1 MSLSDDMRKFL
12 ENEGV
17 ADIGFADIST
27 ISPKSGLNSGIVFY
41 IPYEKETIKSIRK
54 APTGEYLAQYL
65 ELNRK
70 LDEIAIKCEEF
81 LIEKGY
87 KAHAQT
93 TTRVGEDAEDNN
105 QTFLPH
111 KTIATRAGLGW
122 IGKSALFVTNDYG
135 SAIRLSSVL
144 TNAKLDFGTPIESS
158 LCRMCTVCRN
168 ECPAGAISGREWNSK
183 MNREDFFDYKK
194 CEKKASKIS
203 KKKLKS
209 DITLCGKC
217 IYVCPHTQKYI
228 NKK

>member
-1 MSLSDDMRKFL
+1 MSLSDDVRKFL
-12 ENEGV
+12 ENEGTV
-17 ADIGFADIST
+17 DVGFADIST

-41 IPYEKETIKSIRK
+41 IPYEKETIKSIKK
-54 APTGEYLAQYL
+54 APTEEYLAEYL

-158 LCRMCTVCRN
+158 LCRMCVVCRN
-168 ECPAGAISGREWNSK
+168 ECPGSAISGIEWNSK

>member
-1 MSLSDDMRKFL
+1 MSLSDDVRKFL
-12 ENEGV
+12 ENEGTV
-17 ADIGFADIST
+17 DVGFADIST

-41 IPYEKETIKSIRK
+41 IPYEKETIKSIKK
-54 APTGEYLAQYL
+54 APTEEYLAEYL

-70 LDEIAIKCEEF
+70 LDEIAIKCEDF
-81 LIEKGY
+81 LIGKGY
-87 KAHAQT
+87 KAYAQT
-93 TTRVGEDAEDNN
+93 TIRVGEDAEDNN

-158 LCRMCTVCRN
+158 LCRMCVVCRN
-168 ECPAGAISGREWNSK
+168 ECPGSAISGIEWNSK

>member
-1 MSLSDDMRKFL
+1 MSLSEDIRKLL
-12 ENEGV
+12 EKENV
-17 ADIGFADIST
+17 AYVGFADISG

-54 APTGEYLAQYL
+54 APTEDYLAEYL

-81 LIEKGY
+81 LIDKGY
-87 KAHAQT
+87 KAYAQT
-93 TTRVGEDAEDNN
+93 TTRVGEDAEDDS
-105 QTFLPH
+105 FLPH

-144 TNAKLDFGTPIESS
+144 TNAKLDFGTPINSS
-158 LCRMCTVCRN
+158 LCRMCTICRN
-168 ECPAGAISGREWNSK
+168 ECPAGAISGIEWNSK
-183 MNREDFFDYKK
+183 MSREDFFDYKK

-228 NKK
+228 R

>member
-1 MSLSDDMRKFL
+1 MSLSDDVRKFL
-12 ENEGV
+12 ENEGA

-27 ISPKSGLNSGIVFY
+27 ISPKLGLNSGIVFY
-41 IPYEKETIKSIRK
+41 IPYEKETIKSIKK
-54 APTGEYLAQYL
+54 APTEEYLAEYL

-87 KAHAQT
+87 NAYAQT

-158 LCRMCTVCRN
+158 LCRMCVVCRN
-168 ECPAGAISGREWNSK
+168 ECPGSAISGIEWNSK

>member
-1 MSLSDDMRKFL
+1 MSLSEDIRKFL
-12 ENEGV
+12 EKEGV
-17 ADIGFADIST
+17 ASSGLADISAIT
-27 ISPKSGLNSGIVFY
+27 PKSGLNSGIVFY
-41 IPYEKETIKSIRK
+41 IPYSKETIKSIK
-54 APTGEYLAQYL
+54 KVPTEEYLNEYN
-65 ELNRK
+65 ELNHK

-87 KAHAQT
+87 KAYAQT
-93 TTRVGEDAEDNN
+93 TTRVGENPEDNN

-111 KTIATRAGLGW
+111 KTIATRGGLGW

-144 TNAKLDFGTPIESS
+144 TNAKLDYGTPINSS
-158 LCRMCTVCRN
+158 LCRMCVVCRN
-168 ECPAGAISGREWNSK
+168 ECPGSAISGLEWNSK
-183 MNREDFFDYKK
+183 MSREDFFDYKK
-194 CEKKASKIS
+194 CEKKAKKIS

-209 DITLCGKC
+209 DMTLCGKC